1 MLCKTYYRLV
11 QKSVSSL
18 YNVFHT
24 HRQVLIWRH
33 ERFVD
38 GEWEVVEEVEI
49 DEDIGLGVH
58 PYGNEYCQNY

>member
-1 MLCKTYYRLV
+1 
-11 QKSVSSL
+11 VSSL